1 MAELCNAPHILIT
14 MFVRMSS
21 EKERRGTVSV
31 HVGSWDETDCVSLWS
46 SGLVPG
52 GVVDQPNFV
61 AAKLE
66 ALCLAKDREKL

>member
-46 SGLVPG
+46 SGLV
-52 GVVDQPNFV
+52 VDQSNFV

-66 ALCLAKDREKL
+66 ALCLAEDREKL